1 MTKGLHHGCDSG
13 QTGSPDGGDQPK
25 GPEIGGGTSGYDRT
39 DPYIGTVEAAFFD
52 LDKTVI
58 AKASIMAFAPD
69 FRREGLLTRRTMAKG
84 LWTQL
89 VYVHVGASSRKMARI
104 RRSVLSVSR
113 GWDQGQIRRVVADK
127 LTSAIDP
134 ITFAEAQTSLTYTS
148 APAAGCT
155 WCRPR
160 RGDRRAARPAFRSP

>member
-1 MTKGLHHGCDSG
+1 MSAI
-13 QTGSPDGGDQPK
+13 QPDGIAGRRRPAETA
-25 GPEIGGGTSGYDRT
+25 EIGGGASGYDRT
-39 DPYIGTVEAAFFD
+39 DPYIGSVEAAFFD

-89 VYVHVGASSRKMARI
+89 VYVHVGASSKKMARI

-113 GWDQGQIRRVVADK
+113 GWDQGQIRRGRCGHADVGHRSDH
-127 LTSAIDP
+127 LRRGQGP
-134 ITFAEAQTSLTYTS
+134 H
-148 APAAGCT
+148 
-155 WCRPR
+155 RPTPR
-160 RGDRRAARPAFRSP
+160 RRPPGLPGVGRARGDRRAARPALRSP